1 MTILVFSDSHGR
13 SAKIEE
19 AIRRQTEKPAAV
31 IFLGDGLR
39 DMSYVDTGDIP
50 VYSVRGNCDT
60 GVLLFDNGGPS
71 ERSFELGDKKFFITH
86 GHNYGVK
93 ITLRSLISEAAAK
106 DTDIVLYGHTHEKLA
121 CEMTTDNDYGI
132 KLKKPLY
139 VMNPG
144 SIGSY
149 PYPFGVIT
157 VDREGRVLLSHGS
170 LD

>member
-1 MTILVFSDSHGR
+1 
-13 SAKIEE
+13 
-19 AIRRQTEKPAAV
+19 
-31 IFLGDGLR
+31 
-39 DMSYVDTGDIP
+39 
-50 VYSVRGNCDT
+50 
-60 GVLLFDNGGPS
+60 
-71 ERSFELGDKKFFITH
+71 
-86 GHNYGVK
+86 
-93 ITLRSLISEAAAK
+93 
-106 DTDIVLYGHTHEKLA
+106 VLYGHTHEKLA